1 MAQQPAHD
9 HLFPAGKAGGE
20 GDQLVVVE
28 LVVAESAA
36 STDKLRAW
44 LITGGDLAEGRH
56 QRAAVEL
63 LDSAG
68 LLDRRDLRTHITT
81 RLVTD
86 NDDRHHLIAR
96 VDWSALGAADLGP
109 LDRAQRRLLNLAVSL
124 GGGIPINLR
133 SVVCTELGDT
143 HAHAVLAAVARA
155 LGLAGAVQI
164 SDTRTALIDAD
175 APR

>member
-1 MAQQPAHD
+1 MTDPIT
-9 HLFPAGKAGGE
+9 
-20 GDQLVVVE
+20 
-28 LVVAESAA
+28 A

-68 LLDRRDLRTHITT
+68 LLDRRGLRAHITT

-96 VDWSALGAADLGP
+96 VGWRALSAADLGP
-109 LDRAQRRLLNLAVSL
+109 LDRAQRRFLDLAVSL
-124 GGGIPINLR
+124 GGGIPVDLR
-133 SVVCTELGDT
+133 LVVCAELGD
-143 HAHAVLAAVARA
+143 AHVRAVLAAVARA
-155 LGLAGAVQI
+155 LGLTDAVQI
-164 SDTRTALIDAD
+164 SDTPTDLLTTG
-175 APR
+175 APGTGPR